1 MSREATPLMQQYRDI
16 KSRHQDAI
24 LLFRMGDFYEMF
36 YDDAE
41 IASRHLGLTL
51 TARNNGG
58 AAEVPL
64 AGVPVKAVGE
74 YLRRLVQQGFRVAI
88 CEQVEDPKVA
98 KGIVR
103 REVVETVTPGAAFS
117 DDLLDGARNNFLCAI
132 HSDDRGVGIAAA
144 DVSTGEFRLTL
155 VTATDAPAML
165 ARFAPREVLVARGE
179 IDRSLSTSQRTEGAL
194 ITERDAWEFDSA
206 LAADE
211 LARHFG
217 VMSIA
222 GLGIGDEASSAVG
235 AAGALLRYLRELQP
249 GGVPHLARPVL
260 EHSGGTMPLDE
271 MTRRNLELIES
282 LRGGDSVG
290 STRGADLSGTLLGV
304 FDRTLTPMGARL
316 LRQWLL
322 APLVEKG
329 AIDQRLDAVGALVA
343 DPIIRASVRAALD
356 GVRDLE
362 RLASKTAAGRSTP
375 RELRA
380 LGDSLARMPAVEHA
394 VISLGT
400 TGSLAGIAARWDACS
415 DIAGAI
421 ITTLVERPP
430 NAIGEA
436 DAIRP
441 GVDGD
446 LDSLR
451 ALRSGG
457 KDAIAQIQAVER
469 ERTGIASLKV
479 GYNRVFGY
487 YIEISNANR
496 HLIPTD
502 YQRRQTLTGAERY
515 VTPALKEYEERVL
528 TATERI
534 EARERELIEQLRG
547 RVGSEIRRLQQA
559 AAVVAELDVLATF
572 AEVAER
578 EGYSRPEITDEFAL
592 EIVGGRHPV
601 VERMMPREQF
611 IPNDTRLDDEARLI
625 ILTGPNMAGKST
637 VLRQIG
643 LIVLIAQVGSF
654 VPAAHSRIGIVD
666 RVFTRVGASDN
677 LVRGQSTFMV
687 EMAET
692 SAILHTAT
700 QRSLVLLDEI
710 GRGTSTYDGVSIAW
724 AVSEFLHDRLG
735 CKTVFAT
742 HYHELT
748 QLADE
753 LGAVR
758 NYNVAVREIAGPQG
772 GAPGVLFLH
781 RLQPGGADRSYGI
794 EVGRLAGLPSQVLGR
809 AREVLALLEGEGAQ
823 MASALGRKIERREAG
838 ANSSRPIGRSPT
850 SFRGAAMPSEQL
862 ALFGV
867 PHPVIE
873 RLRGLDVNT
882 MTPLQ
887 ALEQLARLVEEAR
900 AGQRES

>member
-88 CEQVEDPKVA
+88 CEQVEDPKLA

-117 DDLLDGARNNFLCAI
+117 DDLLDGARNNFLCAV
-132 HSDDRGVGIAAA
+132 HSAGDSVGIAAA

-155 VTATDAPAML
+155 VSGGDAPALL
-165 ARFAPREVLVARGE
+165 ARFSPREILVPRGDP
-179 IDRSLSTSQRTEGAL
+179 DRSLSKAQRAEGAL
-194 ITERDAWEFDSA
+194 VTERDPWEFDPA

-222 GLGIGDEASSAVG
+222 GLGVGADATSAVG

-271 MTRRNLELIES
+271 MTRRNLELVES
-282 LRGGDSVG
+282 LRGGDPAASP
-290 STRGADLSGTLLGV
+290 RGGDVSGTLLGV

-316 LRQWLL
+316 LRRWLL
-322 APLVEKG
+322 APLIERA

-380 LGDSLARMPAVEHA
+380 LGDSLARLPAVEA
-394 VISLGT
+394 ALNSLGT
-400 TGSLAGIAARWDACS
+400 AGALADISARWDGCS
-415 DIAGAI
+415 DLADRI
-421 ITTLVERPP
+421 IRTLVERPP
-430 NAIGEA
+430 NAIGEE
-436 DAIRP
+436 DAIRA
-441 GVDGD
+441 GVDAD
-446 LDSLR
+446 LDALR

-496 HLIPTD
+496 HLIPRD

-534 EARERELIEQLRG
+534 ETRERELIEHLRTS
-547 RVGSEIRRLQQA
+547 VGAEIRRLQQA
-559 AAVVAELDVLATF
+559 ATVVAELDVLATF
-572 AEVAER
+572 AEVADR
-578 EGYSRPEITDEFAL
+578 EGYTRPEMTDEFTL

-611 IPNDTRLDDEARLI
+611 IPNDTHLTPDARLI

-637 VLRQIG
+637 ILRQIG

-654 VPAAHSRIGIVD
+654 VPAAHARIGIVD

-692 SAILHTAT
+692 SAILHTAS

-753 LGAVR
+753 LDAVR
-758 NYNVAVREIAGPQG
+758 NYNVAVREVAGPQG
-772 GAPGVLFLH
+772 TAPQVLFLH

-809 AREVLALLEGEGAQ
+809 AREVLALLEGEGAE
-823 MASALGRKIERREAG
+823 MASALGRKINRRESADVARSTG
-838 ANSSRPIGRSPT
+838 RTVTHGDSSAT
-850 SFRGAAMPSEQL
+850 SSEQL
-862 ALFGV
+862 GLFGA
-867 PHPVIE
+867 PHPVVD
-873 RLRGLDVNT
+873 RLRALDINT

-887 ALEQLARLVEEAR
+887 ALEQLASLVDEAR
-900 AGQRES
+900 TGQRNV